1 LPEDAT
7 RRAAGRSWAR
17 VVALIAI
24 AVAVVGVFCTWTNDG
39 PVSLNGT
46 QGPHDGWLVVIVAVP
61 ALLSARSLARGTWI
75 GVIGVLGSAAVM
87 GWTALASWRDSPDVL
102 GASVGYGL
110 LLVLG
115 ASLALAAAG
124 VARGLE
130 LLRVR
135 DRPAHDAPR

>member
-7 RRAAGRSWAR
+7 RRVAGRSWTQ
-17 VVALIAI
+17 VVPPIAI

-46 QGPHDGWLVVIVAVP
+46 QGPHDGWLVVIVALP
-61 ALLSARSLARGTWI
+61 ALLWTRSLARGTWA

-87 GWTALASWRDSPDVL
+87 GWTALASWRDSRDVL
-102 GASVGYGL
+102 GGSVGYGL

-135 DRPAHDAPR
+135 ATAR

>member
-1 LPEDAT
+1 MQ
-7 RRAAGRSWAR
+7 
-17 VVALIAI
+17 VVAPIAI
-24 AVAVVGVFCTWTNDG
+24 AVAVFGVFCTWTNDG

-61 ALLSARSLARGTWI
+61 ALLWARSLSRGTWV

-87 GWTALASWRDSPDVL
+87 GWTALASWRDSREVL

-110 LLVLG
+110 ILVLG

-135 DRPAHDAPR
+135 ATAR

>member
-1 LPEDAT
+1 MQ
-7 RRAAGRSWAR
+7 
-17 VVALIAI
+17 VVPPIAI

-61 ALLSARSLARGTWI
+61 ALFWARSLARGTWI
-75 GVIGVLGSAAVM
+75 GVIGILGSAAVM
-87 GWTALASWRDSPDVL
+87 GWTALASWRDSRDVL

-124 VARGLE
+124 AARGLE

-135 DRPAHDAPR
+135 AAAR

>member
-7 RRAAGRSWAR
+7 PRAVGRPWAQT
-17 VVALIAI
+17 VALIAI
-24 AVAVVGVFCTWTNDG
+24 AVAVVGVFCTWTNEG

-61 ALLSARSLARGTWI
+61 ALLCARSLARGTW
-75 GVIGVLGSAAVM
+75 VAVVGVLGSAAVM
-87 GWTALASWRDSPDVL
+87 CWTALASWNDSRNVL
-102 GASVGYGL
+102 DASVGYGL
-110 LLVLG
+110 VLVIG

-130 LLRVR
+130 LMQVAKR
-135 DRPAHDAPR
+135 APR

>member
-1 LPEDAT
+1 MQ
-7 RRAAGRSWAR
+7 
-17 VVALIAI
+17 VVPPIAI
-24 AVAVVGVFCTWTNDG
+24 AIAVVGVFCTWTNDG

-61 ALLSARSLARGTWI
+61 ALLWARSLGRGTWI
-75 GVIGVLGSAAVM
+75 SVIGILGSAAVM
-87 GWTALASWRDSPDVL
+87 GWTALASWRDSREVL

-110 LLVLG
+110 ILVLG

-135 DRPAHDAPR
+135 AAAR

>member
-7 RRAAGRSWAR
+7 RRAAGRSWTQ
-17 VVALIAI
+17 VVASVAI

-46 QGPHDGWLVVIVAVP
+46 QGPHDGWLVVILAVP
-61 ALLSARSLARGTWI
+61 ALLWARSMARGSWV
-75 GVIGVLGSAAVM
+75 GVMGVLGTALVT
-87 GWTALASWRDSPDVL
+87 GWTALTSWRDSDDVL

-110 LLVLG
+110 LVVIA

-130 LLRVR
+130 LLDARH
-135 DRPAHDAPR
+135 RPPISRS

>member
-1 LPEDAT
+1 MPEDAT
-7 RRAAGRSWAR
+7 RRDGGRSWTQ
-17 VVALIAI
+17 VVAPVAI

-61 ALLSARSLARGTWI
+61 ALLWVRPLARGTWV
-75 GVIGVLGSAAVM
+75 GVIGVLGSAAVI
-87 GWTALASWRDSPDVL
+87 GWTALASWRDSRDVL

-110 LLVLG
+110 LLVLA
-115 ASLALAAAG
+115 ASLALAAAA

-130 LLRVR
+130 RLHVGDRLPRLR
-135 DRPAHDAPR
+135 H

>member
-1 LPEDAT
+1 M
-7 RRAAGRSWAR
+7 
-17 VVALIAI
+17 IAI
-24 AVAVVGVFCTWTNDG
+24 PVAVVGVFCTWTNDG
-39 PVSLNGT
+39 PLSLNGT

-61 ALLSARSLARGTWI
+61 ALLWARSLVKGTWVS
-75 GVIGVLGSAAVM
+75 VIGILGSAAVM
-87 GWTALASWRDSPDVL
+87 GWTALASWRDSREVL

-130 LLRVR
+130 LLRGRAGARRSRTLSRV
-135 DRPAHDAPR
+135 PARACR

>member
-7 RRAAGRSWAR
+7 RRAAGRSWTQ
-17 VVALIAI
+17 VVPPIAI

-39 PVSLNGT
+39 PVSLNGI

-61 ALLSARSLARGTWI
+61 ALFWARSLARGTWV
-75 GVIGVLGSAAVM
+75 GVIGILVSAAVM
-87 GWTALASWRDSPDVL
+87 GWTALASGRDSRDIL
-102 GASVGYGL
+102 GASPSYGL

-115 ASLALAAAG
+115 ASIALAAMG
-124 VARGLE
+124 IARGLE

-135 DRPAHDAPR
+135 AAAR

>member
-1 LPEDAT
+1 MQ
-7 RRAAGRSWAR
+7 
-17 VVALIAI
+17 VVPPVAI

-61 ALLSARSLARGTWI
+61 ALLWARSLVRGAWVS
-75 GVIGVLGSAAVM
+75 VIGILGSAAVM
-87 GWTALASWRDSPDVL
+87 GWTALASWLDSREVL

-110 LLVLG
+110 VLVLA

-135 DRPAHDAPR
+135 ATAR

>member
-7 RRAAGRSWAR
+7 RRAAGRSWTQ
-17 VVALIAI
+17 VVPPIAI

-39 PVSLNGT
+39 PVSLNGI

-61 ALLSARSLARGTWI
+61 ALFWARSLARGTWV
-75 GVIGVLGSAAVM
+75 GVIGILVSAAVM
-87 GWTALASWRDSPDVL
+87 GWTALASWRDSRDIL
-102 GASVGYGL
+102 GASPSYGL

-115 ASLALAAAG
+115 ASIALAAMG
-124 VARGLE
+124 IARGLE

-135 DRPAHDAPR
+135 AAAR

>member
-1 LPEDAT
+1 MQ
-7 RRAAGRSWAR
+7 
-17 VVALIAI
+17 VVPPIAI

-61 ALLSARSLARGTWI
+61 ALLWARSLARGSWV
-75 GVIGVLGSAAVM
+75 GVLGILGSAAVM
-87 GWTALASWRDSPDVL
+87 GWTALASWRDSREVL
-102 GASVGYGL
+102 DASVGYGL

-115 ASLALAAAG
+115 ASIALAAAG
-124 VARGLE
+124 VAGGLE

-135 DRPAHDAPR
+135 AAAR

>member
-1 LPEDAT
+1 MPEDAT
-7 RRAAGRSWAR
+7 RRAAGRSWTQ
-17 VVALIAI
+17 VVAPVAI
-24 AVAVVGVFCTWTNDG
+24 AVAVIGVFCTWTNDG

-61 ALLSARSLARGTWI
+61 ALLWTRSLARGTWV
-75 GVIGVLGSAAVM
+75 GVIGVLGSAAVI
-87 GWTALASWRDSPDVL
+87 GWTALASWRDSRDVV

-110 LLVLG
+110 LLVIG

-130 LLRVR
+130 LLHVG
-135 DRPAHDAPR
+135 DRLPWGHS

>member
-1 LPEDAT
+1 MQ
-7 RRAAGRSWAR
+7 
-17 VVALIAI
+17 VVPPIAI
-24 AVAVVGVFCTWTNDG
+24 AIAVVGVFCTWTKTG
-39 PVSLNGT
+39 PVTLNGT

-61 ALLSARSLARGTWI
+61 AFLWTRSLARGTWV

-87 GWTALASWRDSPDVL
+87 GWTALASWRDSRDVL

-130 LLRVR
+130 LLRAR
-135 DRPAHDAPR
+135 GATREPSA

>member
-7 RRAAGRSWAR
+7 RRAAGRSWTQ
-17 VVALIAI
+17 VVAAIAI

-61 ALLSARSLARGTWI
+61 ALLWARSMAKGAWV
-75 GVIGVLGSAAVM
+75 GVVGVLGTAVVM
-87 GWTALASWRDSPDVL
+87 GWTALASWRDSRDVL
-102 GASVGYGL
+102 GANVGYGL
-110 LLVLG
+110 LLVIG

-124 VARGLE
+124 VSRGLE
-130 LLRVR
+130 LLHVR
-135 DRPAHDAPR
+135 DRRPSGRS

>member
-1 LPEDAT
+1 MQ
-7 RRAAGRSWAR
+7 
-17 VVALIAI
+17 VVPPVAI

-46 QGPHDGWLVVIVAVP
+46 QGPHDGWLVVIVAAP
-61 ALLSARSLARGTWI
+61 ALLWSRSLVRGTWI
-75 GVIGVLGSAAVM
+75 SVIGVIGSAAVM
-87 GWTALASWRDSPDVL
+87 GWTALASWRDSREVL

-115 ASLALAAAG
+115 ASVALAAAG

-130 LLRVR
+130 LVRVR
-135 DRPAHDAPR
+135 AAAR